1 MTTNTQE
8 QQPLLHDM
16 WYTTP
21 EWLLKEQVWI
31 TDDQHATDAWRE
43 TQWSDEIPF

>member
-16 WYTTP
+16 WYITP
-21 EWLLKEQVWI
+21 EWVLEHVWI

>member
-16 WYTTP
+16 WYITP
-21 EWLLKEQVWI
+21 EWVLEHVWI

-43 TQWSDEIPF
+43 TQESDEIPF